1 MDTSEKIYANKNN
14 NNNRPIIIISH
25 LNLSKNVDQW
35 VNYVQ
40 GKNNPSKPKTIIS
53 KTCKEPAKN
62 KPAVRAMVEGLHKS
76 ILFDS
81 GCVTNVV
88 DYGFV
93 KKAQSINRNL
103 ILENKIGAL

>member
-14 NNNRPIIIISH
+14 NNKRPIKKKPSEFIE
-25 LNLSKNVDQW
+25 NVDQW